1 MDKKTYT
8 KKEALTLMLVNNTVM
23 KCNSNDNFHY
33 YCDGKFYC
41 AGEGE
46 WNPNESSND
55 SEWVIVISQ

>member
-23 KCNSNDNFHY
+23 KCNFNDDFHY
-33 YCDGKFYC
+33 YYLDGKFYC

-55 SEWVIVISQ
+55 VEWVISN